1 LLPLIFLPGKTITN
15 NLKDYL
21 LYRLL
26 IQQCAITT
34 QIIAQTDADITN
46 YKLRNT
52 MNEEI
57 FDVLQVAASVLVSID
72 TL

>member
-1 LLPLIFLPGKTITN
+1 MLPLIFLPGKTITN
-15 NLKDYL
+15 NLKYYF

-26 IQQCAITT
+26 IRQCAITT
-34 QIIAQTDADITN
+34 QIIAPTDADITN